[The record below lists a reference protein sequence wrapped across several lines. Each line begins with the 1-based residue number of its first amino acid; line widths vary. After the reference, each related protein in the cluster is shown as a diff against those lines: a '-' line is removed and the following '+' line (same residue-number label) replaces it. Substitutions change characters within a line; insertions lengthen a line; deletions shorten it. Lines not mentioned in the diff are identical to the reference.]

1 MSASTLVSLQTLVNE
16 AHPTLDAA
24 DDMASAHIPTL
35 LREHPA
41 TDAGNGW
48 KHRSTHHLNNLRLL
62 LQPYHAALSCS
73 PIFALACWSPGSHS
87 SPTLMPRR
95 CSPASVTSSA
105 RANVRSIPL
114 PSGCP
119 DRLLSICAHRLPAA
133 GGRAVRR
140 AAAAPDWAGRAIGS
154 PHIRAGARDSL
165 CGSSAAQFSCGA
177 CAQASAGDARPYVS
191 PVTLCHLLAYP
202 ERGGVVAS
210 SGHLSSETPSL
221 WRADDVLLVWRLERR
236 DAQHPMAKDSQR
248 PSNYRTQFF
257 ERVF

>member
-1 MSASTLVSLQTLVNE
+1 MKRTQRWMLRTIWPQPISPRCFENIPLQMRGTAGSIGVHITSTICACSFN
-16 AHPTLDAA
+16 PI
-24 DDMASAHIPTL
+24 M
-35 LREHPA
+35 
-41 TDAGNGW
+41 
-48 KHRSTHHLNNLRLL
+48 
-62 LQPYHAALSCS
+62 QPYRAALSLLL
-73 PIFALACWSPGSHS
+73 PVGRLALTHPPHSCRGAAVRLLSH
-87 SPTLMPRR
+87 R
-95 CSPASVTSSA
+95 A
-105 RANVRSIPL
+105 REPMRSIPL